1 MSQTAA
7 TPSDETTRLR
17 VLQAA
22 GEVFAEEGFKS
33 ATVREICRRAGA
45 NVAAV
50 NYHFGDKE
58 RLYAMVCR
66 EGFQAALSRYPA
78 NMGVAD
84 DAPADQR
91 LRAFIR
97 SFLYR
102 MLDESDPM
110 LHRMHRLA
118 AREMT
123 EPTGV
128 LDDIVQNM
136 IRPLFGRLRQ
146 IVTEILGPQ
155 ADDRTV
161 VLCARS
167 VVGQCLFYRHS
178 QPVLIRLDP
187 NQTFHPEAL
196 DELAAHITRFSMA
209 ALKQVRKDLSSD
221 ARKGG
226 QS

>member
-1 MSQTAA
+1 METKISST
-7 TPSDETTRLR
+7 SDEKTRLR

-50 NYHFGDKE
+50 NYHFGDKG
-58 RLYAMVCR
+58 RLYGRVCR

-78 NMGVAD
+78 NMGITD
-84 DAPADQR
+84 DASAEQR

-102 MLDESDPM
+102 MLDETDPM

-136 IRPLFGRLRQ
+136 IKPLFGRLWQ
-146 IVTEILGPQ
+146 IVTEILGPEV
-155 ADDRTV
+155 DDRTA

-178 QPVLIRLDP
+178 QPVLMRLDP
-187 NQTFHPEAL
+187 NQQFTPEAL
-196 DELAAHITRFSMA
+196 DELAAHISRFSLA
-209 ALKQVRKDLSSD
+209 AMNQVRKELAAA
-221 ARKGG
+221 ARKGKRP
-226 QS
+226 